1 VSPAGTCGFPT
12 GLVAGLAAG
21 VVAGIVVA
29 AVCGALLFA
38 GGTAYAFTA
47 GPGAGL
53 GTVVAHN
60 PLYVAE
66 GACGVNPLNKQG
78 GGQ

>member
-1 VSPAGTCGFPT
+1 
-12 GLVAGLAAG
+12 LVAGLAAG